1 MINEKA
7 WKGGFKRAIGDESNP
22 TLALALD
29 NASKALHICDIEDAG
44 TDWNVSADSN
54 PSVYIHSATNPATEY
69 LKLYHDATNAYIDG
83 VGATAL
89 KLAIAGTAEIDLTAT
104 AFSPTT
110 SDGNAL
116 GTTALMWADL
126 FLASAGVINFNNGDV
141 TLTHGSNLLTLAGG
155 DLNVGDGQ
163 VLYVGV
169 KATPGTTAG
178 QNWIGIEDGGVDPA
192 GTLTNSLAIYT
203 PDAGDSLDFLHADGT
218 TDSLGT

>member
-1 MINEKA
+1 MAGTKY
-7 WKGGFKRAIGDESNP
+7 KGFKVMLGDASNP
-22 TLALALD
+22 TFGIVVD
-29 NASKALHICDIEDAG
+29 NASKALHICEPGDTD
-44 TDWNVSADSN
+44 TDWAVSADTN

-69 LKLYHDATNAYIDG
+69 LKIYHDATNAYIDG

-89 KLAIAGTAEIDLTAT
+89 KLAIAGTAEVDLTAT
-104 AFSPTT
+104 AMAPST

-126 FLASAGVINFNNGDV
+126 FLASGGVINFNNGDV
-141 TLTHGSNLLTLAGG
+141 TLTHASNVLTLAGG

-178 QNWIGIEDGGVDPA
+178 QNWIGIEDGGVDPV
-192 GTLTNSLAIYT
+192 GTLTNSLALYT
-203 PDAGDSLDFLHADGT
+203 PDAGDSLDFLHADGS